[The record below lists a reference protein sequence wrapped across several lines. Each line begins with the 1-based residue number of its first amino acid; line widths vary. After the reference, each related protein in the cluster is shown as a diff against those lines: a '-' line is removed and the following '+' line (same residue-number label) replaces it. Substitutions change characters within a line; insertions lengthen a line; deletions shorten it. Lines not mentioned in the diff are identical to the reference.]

1 MEDPTIVDDG
11 NGTPKAP
18 APTRRS
24 EALVP
29 RSELPRN
36 ESLTVRAPW
45 FRRAQVALAEWVLR
59 PFLKLARITP
69 EADRPPFDPTRPV
82 CYVLD
87 RNGLSNLAI
96 LDRACREAGWP
107 RPIDPLPLAGSTRPP
122 RSVFALEKRVG
133 WLFNR
138 RRTFSD
144 RTERL
149 ERLLSA
155 IRRDP
160 EANVQLVP
168 VSIFVGRAPD
178 RSAGWFKVLFSE
190 NWVVVGR
197 FRRLLAI
204 LFNGRNT
211 LVQFSQPVLLGTAGA
226 DIEDL
231 KRAAHKLSL
240 VMRVHFRRIRAA
252 VIGPD
257 LSHRRTLVND
267 VLRSDSVRQVIQ
279 SQGLKEKGGVAA
291 ARQKA
296 EAYAREIAADYS
308 HPVVRSLS
316 FILQGFW
323 NRIYDGI
330 TMNHFD
336 AFRAQAPG
344 FEVVYVP
351 CHRSHIDYLV
361 LSYLLYRN
369 GLVPPHIAA
378 GVNLNLPIVGPI
390 LRRGGAF
397 FLRRSFKANALYSAV
412 FSEYVSTLIRQG
424 VALEYFIEGGRSR
437 TGRLMPPRAGLLTMT
452 VRGYLRDHARP
463 VLFQPVYIGYEK
475 LAEGKSYLG
484 ELSGQPKKKES
495 WIGLLRSL
503 GMLRQRY
510 GRVVV
515 NFGEPIELERILDT
529 HAPGWKQQ
537 ALAPDEKPTW
547 FAGAVDDLADRIL
560 ENINRAADI
569 NPIAL
574 LGLVILGTPKH
585 AIGEADLIA
594 HLQFFLDHLNEHPFG
609 QRVTHTSMTPQQIIA
624 YGEGMAWIRRIRHP
638 LGDVLSAE
646 GDPGVMLSFHRNNVM
661 HVFSALSWVAC
672 CMLNT
677 RRLSRQGLM
686 RLGRMVYPFLKTEL
700 FLPWD
705 AEGFGLAIE
714 GAIEFLGKRGL
725 VNIDADGGWI
735 SRPADGGDAFFGLR
749 VLAHS
754 LLQTFQRYYV
764 VIAILSK
771 NGPGALSASELETLC
786 HLTAQRMALLHELSG
801 PEFGDRALF
810 KSFIQMLKAE
820 GIVSTDGK
828 GKLTFAQELNQ
839 LGADARIILSRELR
853 QGIVAITP
861 EARAALAPANDGPPL
876 IEGPAPTETATEA
889 KALLAPEVEKA
900 PPRDDV

>member
-1 MEDPTIVDDG
+1 M
-11 NGTPKAP
+11 
-18 APTRRS
+18 S
-24 EALVP
+24 ETLNP
-29 RSELPRN
+29 RP
-36 ESLTVRAPW
+36 PW
-45 FRRAQVALAEWVLR
+45 FRRAWLAVVSALLH
-59 PFLKLARITP
+59 PFIKVRRITP
-69 EADRPPFDPTRPV
+69 EPDRAPFDPARPV
-82 CYVLD
+82 CYLLD
-87 RNGLSNLAI
+87 RNGMSNLAI

-107 RPIDPLPLAGSTRPP
+107 RPINPLPLASATRLPS
-122 RSVFALEKRVG
+122 SVFALEKRQG

-138 RRTFSD
+138 RRRFSD
-144 RTERL
+144 RTVRL

-160 EANVQLVP
+160 DATVQLVP

-204 LFNGRNT
+204 AFNGRNT
-211 LVQFSQPVLLGTAGA
+211 LVQFSPPVMLGAAGPES
-226 DIEDL
+226 EDL

-240 VMRVHFRRIRAA
+240 LMRVHFRRIRAA

-257 LSHRRTLVND
+257 LSHRRTLVDD
-267 VLRSDSVRQVIQ
+267 VLRSDAVRQAMS
-279 SQGLKEKGGVAA
+279 SQAAKEKSGAA
-291 ARQKA
+291 GALQKA

-336 AFRAQAPG
+336 AFRQQAPG

-361 LSYLLYRN
+361 MSYLLYRN

-412 FSEYVSTLIRQG
+412 FSEYVSQLIRQG

-437 TGRLMPPRAGLLTMT
+437 TGRLMPARAGLLTMT

-475 LAEGKSYLG
+475 LAEGKSYIG

-495 WIGLLRSL
+495 WLGLIRSL
-503 GMLRQRY
+503 GVLRHRY

-515 NFGEPIELERILDT
+515 NFGEPIELAKVLDA
-529 HAPGWKQQ
+529 HAPGWKERPIGQ
-537 ALAPDEKPTW
+537 DERPSW
-547 FAGAVDDLADRIL
+547 VPAAIDDLSDRIL
-560 ENINRAADI
+560 KNINRAADV
-569 NPIAL
+569 NPISL
-574 LGLVILGTPKH
+574 LALVILGTPKH

-594 HLQFFLDHLNEHPFG
+594 HLQIYLDLLHQRPFSP
-609 QRVTHTSMTPQQIIA
+609 RITHTTLKPAEIIA
-624 YGEGMAWIRRIRHP
+624 YGEGMLWITRIRHP
-638 LGDVLSAE
+638 LGDVLSAP
-646 GDPGVMLSFHRNNVM
+646 GDCGVMLSFYRNNVM
-661 HVFSALSWVAC
+661 HVFAAVSWVAC

-705 AEGFGLAIE
+705 ADGFAREIDS
-714 GAIEFLGKRGL
+714 ATEFLSKRGL
-725 VNIDADGGWI
+725 VNIDAEGGWI

-771 NGPGALSASELETLC
+771 NGPGTLSTGELETLC

-801 PEFGDRALF
+801 PEFGDRSLF

-820 GIVSTDGK
+820 AIVSTDDQ
-828 GKLTFAQELNQ
+828 GKLVFAQELNQ
-839 LGADARIILSRELR
+839 LGLDARIILSRELR

-861 EARAALAPANDGPPL
+861 ESRAALAPPVGL
-876 IEGPAPTETATEA
+876 LPAPADAAVPTEDPSIAASVIETEPR
-889 KALLAPEVEKA
+889 LIAPEPGVDAK
-900 PPRDDV
+900 RH

>member
-1 MEDPTIVDDG
+1 MAEP
-11 NGTPKAP
+11 
-18 APTRRS
+18 
-24 EALVP
+24 
-29 RSELPRN
+29 
-36 ESLTVRAPW
+36 LTVRAPW
-45 FRRAQVALAEWVLR
+45 FRRAQLALVELMLR

-69 EADRPPFDPTRPV
+69 EADQAPFDPAHLV
-82 CYVLD
+82 CYILD
-87 RNGLSNLAI
+87 HNGLTNLAI

-107 RPIDPLPLAGSTRPP
+107 RPIDPLPLASASRPP
-122 RSVFALEKRVG
+122 RAVFALQKRQG
-133 WLFNR
+133 WLLGPR
-138 RRTFSD
+138 RRFSD

-149 ERLLSA
+149 ERLLTA

-160 EANVQLVP
+160 EARVQLVP

-197 FRRLLAI
+197 FRRMLAI

-211 LVQFSQPVLLGTAGA
+211 LVQFSAPVVLGSAGPES
-226 DIEDL
+226 DDL

-267 VLRSDSVRQVIQ
+267 VLRSDAVRQVIT
-279 SQGLKEKGGVAA
+279 SQGAKEKGGISA

-330 TMNHFD
+330 TMNHFE
-336 AFRAQAPG
+336 AFRQQAPG

-397 FLRRSFKANALYSAV
+397 FLRRSFRANALYSAV
-412 FSEYVSTLIRQG
+412 FSEYVSQLLRQG

-495 WIGLLRSL
+495 WLGLIRSL
-503 GMLRQRY
+503 RVLRNRY

-515 NFGEPIELERILDT
+515 NFGEPIELTKVLDE
-529 HAPGWKQQ
+529 HAPGWDQQ
-537 ALAPDEKPTW
+537 TIAQDERPTW
-547 FAGAVDDLADRIL
+547 FSPVVDDLANRIL
-560 ENINRAADI
+560 ENINRAADV
-569 NPIAL
+569 NPVAL
-574 LGLVILGTPKH
+574 LALVILGTPKH
-585 AIGEADLIA
+585 AIGEADLAA
-594 HLQFFLDHLNEHPFG
+594 HLQIFLDYLGEHPMG
-609 QRVTHTSMTPQQIIA
+609 NRVTYTAMDPPQIIG
-624 YGEGMAWIRRIRHP
+624 YCEGMGWIRRIRHP

-661 HVFSALSWVAC
+661 HLVSAVSWVAC

-677 RRLSRQGLM
+677 SRISRQGLM

-705 AEGFGLAIE
+705 AEGFGQQIEAAIT
-714 GAIEFLGKRGL
+714 FLGKRGL

-735 SRPADGGDAFFGLR
+735 SRPADGGDAFSGLR

-771 NGPGALSASELETLC
+771 NGPGTLSASELETLC

-820 GIVSTDGK
+820 GVVSTDEK
-828 GKLTFAQELNQ
+828 GKLMFAQQLNQ

-861 EARAALAPANDGPPL
+861 EARAALAPSVTDIPAL
-876 IEGPAPTETATEA
+876 IEPPEPMENAADA
-889 KALLAPEVEKA
+889 KALLGPPHAEK
-900 PPRDDV
+900 

>member
-1 MEDPTIVDDG
+1 MTDT
-11 NGTPKAP
+11 
-18 APTRRS
+18 
-24 EALVP
+24 
-29 RSELPRN
+29 
-36 ESLTVRAPW
+36 LTVRAPW
-45 FRRAQVALAEWVLR
+45 FRRAQLALVDLLLR
-59 PFLKLARITP
+59 PFLKLTLITP
-69 EADRPPFDPTRPV
+69 EPEKPPFDPAHPV
-82 CYVLD
+82 CYLLD
-87 RNGLSNLAI
+87 RNGMSNLAI

-107 RPIDPLPLAGSTRPP
+107 RPIDPLPLASASRPP
-122 RSVFALEKRVG
+122 RAVFALEKRQG
-133 WLFNR
+133 WLLNR

-149 ERLLSA
+149 ERLLTA

-160 EANVQLVP
+160 EVQLQMVP

-211 LVQFSQPVLLGTAGA
+211 LVQFSAPVLLGASGP
-226 DIEDL
+226 DSDDL

-267 VLRSDSVRQVIQ
+267 VLRSDAVRQVITA
-279 SQGLKEKGGVAA
+279 QGAKEKGGISA

-308 HPVVRSLS
+308 HPVVRSAS

-323 NRIYDGI
+323 NRIFDGI

-336 AFRAQAPG
+336 AFRQQAPG

-351 CHRSHIDYLV
+351 CHRSHLDYLV

-412 FSEYVSTLIRQG
+412 FSEYVSQLIRQG

-437 TGRLMPPRAGLLTMT
+437 TGRLMPARAGLLTMT

-495 WIGLLRSL
+495 WLGLIRSL
-503 GMLRQRY
+503 RVLRNRY

-515 NFGEPIELERILDT
+515 NFGEPIELTKVLDA
-529 HAPGWKQQ
+529 HAPGWNQQ
-537 ALAPDEKPTW
+537 TVPQEERPTW
-547 FAGAVDDLADRIL
+547 FPPVIDDLSKRIL
-560 ENINRAADI
+560 ENINRAADV
-569 NPIAL
+569 NPVAL
-574 LGLVILGTPKH
+574 LALVILGTPKH

-594 HLQFFLDHLNEHPFG
+594 HLQLFLDHLSEQPFG
-609 QRVTHTSMTPQQIIA
+609 TRVTHTSMSPPEIIA

-661 HVFSALSWVAC
+661 HVFAAVSWVAC

-705 AEGFGLAIE
+705 ADGFAAQIE
-714 GAIEFLGKRGL
+714 GAIAFLGRRGL
-725 VNIDADGGWI
+725 VNVDTEGGWI
-735 SRPADGGDAFFGLR
+735 SRPVDGGDAFFGLR

-771 NGPGALSASELETLC
+771 NGPGTLSAGELETLC

-810 KSFIQMLKAE
+810 KSFIQMLRAQ
-820 GIVSTDGK
+820 GIVSSDDK
-828 GKLTFAQELNQ
+828 GKLVFAQELNQ

-861 EARAALAPANDGPPL
+861 EARAALAAPSSEAPAL
-876 IEGPAPTETATEA
+876 IEPPEPAESSAEA
-889 KALLAPEVEKA
+889 KALLAPPASA
-900 PPRDDV
+900 PSQQGSDP